1 MANKVIKGL
10 TIEIGGDT
18 TNLGKALDAAD
29 KQSRAL
35 SGELRQIDKLLQF
48 DSANPEMLAQKQ
60 EVLAKQISNT
70 EEKLKLLKAAQEQA
84 NEAVKNG
91 ETIGDETFRALERE
105 IQFAEN
111 ALKKYQTAAD
121 DTAQKISDVGANTA
135 ETAEAVKPLTE
146 TVKAQEAE
154 LSKLKADYVN
164 VAAAQGA
171 DSEEAKKL
179 LSAIG
184 NLSGELSENQKKV
197 QAAKQAADEY
207 DSTIAKNAT
216 TTLSLTETVKAQE
229 KELSA
234 LKSQY
239 ADTAAAQGADSDA
252 ARQLASQIETLSA
265 EVVQNQKKLT
275 DAEKAADGFDKSMQQ
290 AGTGSKTL
298 KQTIADQKTELSGL
312 KEQYAET
319 VAVQGRDSEEARRLA
334 AQITALSGDLRTN
347 EQRMNE
353 AENAADDLDK
363 TVENLGNDEKET
375 DKDSK
380 TLGETL
386 KDALT
391 AGASAAGDA
400 LKSLADIAASAISAA
415 IDAAKSLAS
424 YSIEVGKNFESSMA
438 KVAAVSGAT
447 GEELDKLTE
456 KAKEMGATTQFS
468 ASEAADA
475 MNYMAMAGW
484 KTEDMLGGISGI
496 MDLAAASGA
505 DLATTSDIVTD
516 ALTGMGYGAEDAGHL
531 ADVMAAA
538 ASNANTNVEMMGAT
552 FKYAAPIVGSLGYSM
567 EDTAIATG
575 LMANAGI
582 KAEQAGTS
590 LRSILTRLSTD
601 AGASSKSLGALGT
614 LTQELGVEFYNAD
627 GTTRELNDVLKEARA
642 AWGDLSAEQQTSYA
656 KIIAGQNA
664 MSGWLAIMNA
674 ADADV
679 EKLSSAIRSSGYDID
694 AVNKS
699 LEKSGIDWGKYSD
712 KVWLADGAIE
722 GLADEIIYNVNEIGT
737 STEDLRE
744 YLESEYDLNADD
756 AIKAIEAVTYAMES
770 SEGAAKRMASQMND
784 TLEGDIKSLGSKAEA
799 LGITFYESMNA
810 PLRDL
815 VQLGGSF
822 ITKITDGIKSGG
834 IEGAAA
840 ALGDV
845 IGQALSKLNT
855 YLPSFAKVAANIVKS
870 LAKSLKDSLPAVLAA
885 IKEAIPVVIESL
897 KESIPAIMELGG
909 GILMAFVDGVVENI
923 DQVIDL
929 AITVIQTLVDG
940 LIANLPKIMD
950 AAVTLVVKLAD
961 ALTENIDTVI
971 SSAVLIITTLAK
983 SLLSKDNISK
993 IIHAAIELMLALAK
1007 ALTNQ
1012 ETLDTLISAAPQ
1024 IIHEVVTALIDNAPA
1039 LLTAAIEII
1048 ATIADSLL
1056 SNLDQIWEA
1065 GKSIII
1071 SLGKGIWNALGELL
1085 KVLAGIGEELGY
1097 KAYEWVE
1104 DAKQWGKDLIENFIA
1119 GVKEAWNK
1127 WEGFWEDVGGT
1138 IYDYLHHSTPEKGP
1152 LKDDDKWG
1160 ADFMENFID
1169 SAAGKEDELVK
1180 TVDDIADS
1188 VSDAM
1193 RIAVPEIEIP
1203 DFDMPDYPD
1212 TPVKLPVTI
1221 EPKLDRIDPEFS
1233 FDGIQRSLHM
1243 TSDQTVI
1250 MTVDPGTMEKLDQ
1263 ILGAIE
1269 DGKDIL
1275 LDGDKLVGG
1284 TAGKYNTAFG
1294 EMQILSERSVQ

>member
-1 MANKVIKGL
+1 MANKTIKGL
-10 TIEIGGDT
+10 TVEIGGDT
-18 TNLGKALDAAD
+18 TQLGKAIDEAD
-29 KQSRAL
+29 KKSKDL
-35 SGELRQIDKLLQF
+35 STELSQINKLLKF
-48 DSANPEMLAQKQ
+48 DDANPELLAQKQ
-60 EVLAKQISNT
+60 KVLADQIANT
-70 EEKLKLLKAAQEQA
+70 GEKLQMLKSAQEQVNDA
-84 NEAVKNG
+84 FQRGEVSAEQVRAV
-91 ETIGDETFRALERE
+91 ERE
-105 IQFAEN
+105 VIGAEN
-111 ALKKYQTAAD
+111 ALKRYEAAAD
-121 DTAQKISDVGANTA
+121 ETAQKISEIGQSTESAADAGKT
-135 ETAEAVKPLTE
+135 LSE
-146 TVKAQEAE
+146 TVKE
-154 LSKLKADYVN
+154 
-164 VAAAQGA
+164 
-171 DSEEAKKL
+171 
-179 LSAIG
+179 
-184 NLSGELSENQKKV
+184 
-197 QAAKQAADEY
+197 
-207 DSTIAKNAT
+207 
-216 TTLSLTETVKAQE
+216 QE

-234 LKSQY
+234 LKTQY
-239 ADTAAAQGADSDA
+239 ADVVAAEGKDSDA
-252 ARQLASQIETLSA
+252 AKALGAQITTLSGDLASNKTALNNAKS
-265 EVVQNQKKLT
+265 
-275 DAEKAADGFDKSMQQ
+275 AADEFDATMKK
-290 AGTGSKTL
+290 AENETGKLDNAVQDSSKTL
-298 KQTIADQKTELSGL
+298 RQTISEQRSDLEKL
-312 KEQYAET
+312 KDQYAET
-319 VAVQGRDSEEARRLA
+319 VAAKGKDAEESKQLA
-334 AQITALSGDLRTN
+334 AQITTLSGDLRTN
-347 EQRMNE
+347 EQRMSE
-353 AENAADDLDK
+353 AENAADDLDQ

-391 AGASAAGDA
+391 AGAKAACDA

-447 GEELDKLTE
+447 GDELDKLTE

-614 LTQELGVEFYNAD
+614 LTQELGVEFYNTD
-627 GTTRELNDVLKEARA
+627 GTTRELNDVLKDARA

-694 AVNKS
+694 AVNQS
-699 LEKSGIDWGKYSD
+699 LEKSGIDWKKYSD

-744 YLESEYDLNADD
+744 YLESEYDLNTDD
-756 AIKAIEAVTYAMES
+756 AIKAIEAVTGAMES

-950 AAVTLVVKLAD
+950 AGITLIVKLAD
-961 ALTENIDTVI
+961 ALTENIDKII
-971 SSAVLIITTLAK
+971 SATIQIITTLAT

-993 IIHAAIELMLALAK
+993 IIQAAIDLIVALVK
-1007 ALTNQ
+1007 ALTNP
-1012 ETLDTLISAAPQ
+1012 ENLM
-1024 IIHEVVTALIDNAPA
+1024 ALINAAFQIVISLVNAIIDNVDKI
-1039 LLTAAIEII
+1039 LDAAI
-1048 ATIADSLL
+1048 
-1056 SNLDQIWEA
+1056 Q
-1065 GKSIII
+1065 III
-1071 SLGKGIWNALGELL
+1071 SLCEFLLSPEGLKKIFEAGAKLLEALWNGVKSLFGKLL
-1085 KVLAGIGEELGY
+1085 DWFAGIGEKIGY
-1097 KAYEWVE
+1097 KLADVIEE
-1104 DAKQWGKDLIENFIA
+1104 AKQWGKDLIQNFID
-1119 GVKEAWNK
+1119 GCKEAWNK
-1127 WEGFWEDVGGT
+1127 WEHFWEGIGED
-1138 IYDYLHHSTPEKGP
+1138 IYDFLHHSTPEKGP
-1152 LKDDDKWG
+1152 LKDDDEWG
-1160 ADFMENFID
+1160 ADFMENFIGG
-1169 SAAGKEDELVK
+1169 AASKEDELIDTVEGIATDVEDAMQIDLSEIK
-1180 TVDDIADS
+1180 VPDVDDDALKVPVQMIPEFDADAIA
-1188 VSDAM
+1188 
-1193 RIAVPEIEIP
+1193 
-1203 DFDMPDYPD
+1203 
-1212 TPVKLPVTI
+1212 PVKIQT
-1221 EPKLDRIDPEFS
+1221 EIDPEIDFS
-1233 FDGIQRSLHM
+1233 LDRVARGAKIDEQVTQIVMFD
-1243 TSDQTVI
+1243 SDA
-1250 MTVDPGTMEKLDQ
+1250 MEKLDA
-1263 ILGAIE
+1263 ILGAVE
-1269 DGKDIL
+1269 RGQVL
-1275 LDGDKLVGG
+1275 TLDSDKLIGG
-1284 TAGKYNTAFG
+1284 TADKYNSTFG